1 MVLHREVVDQLR
13 AGVLAQQLEDALEGR
28 RVRDA
33 AVVPRRALEVVDVEE
48 LLEAEVRVD
57 DHAVVVAREVGVHG
71 DRGVAQRVELA
82 RQNYDVVRN
91 RYANELALV
100 TDMLD
105 ANNAKLMAE
114 VELANARVSII
125 FNYYKLLYLSGN
137 I

>member
-1 MVLHREVVDQLR
+1 M
-13 AGVLAQQLEDALEGR
+13 
-28 RVRDA
+28 
-33 AVVPRRALEVVDVEE
+33 
-48 LLEAEVRVD
+48 
-57 DHAVVVAREVGVHG
+57 
-71 DRGVAQRVELA
+71 
-82 RQNYDVVRN
+82 VRN